1 MVRRLFRYGFLCACA
16 GIGFGLFAQEGDQNI
31 ELLREQRKKFMDEI
45 SYTERLLDST
55 KNSRSDQLQK
65 MKLLKGKINNRES
78 LISTINREVGYLD
91 RVIKNRTGDIEELR
105 EELSVLKNDYARMI
119 QKAYQTKKS
128 YDRAQYILAATD
140 FNQAYKRIRY
150 MQQYNKFRR
159 EQAEE
164 IRRKQESLEKQIAE
178 LKADQEQKR
187 RLLDI
192 QKNEVA
198 RLNNERRQKDVV
210 IQQLSRSEQ
219 QLKRQLDE
227 KKRAM
232 QRVESEIASLI
243 AASMG
248 ENGTEMALTP
258 EMKIIST
265 EIGNNKTRLPWPVER
280 GVIVSKFGKHK
291 HEVLSRVDVDNK
303 GIDIA
308 TSKSAEVRAVFNG
321 KVSNVIA
328 IKGANLTVIIQ
339 HGNYFTVYQNL
350 VNLQVKKG
358 DLVQTKQVIGKVYA
372 DNESSNSEMH
382 FELWMS
388 NQVQNPELWL
398 AK

>member
-232 QRVESEIASLI
+232 QRVESEIASLH

-248 ENGTEMALTP
+248 ENGTEM
-258 EMKIIST
+258 
-265 EIGNNKTRLPWPVER
+265 ER
-280 GVIVSKFGKHK
+280 K
-291 HEVLSRVDVDNK
+291 
-303 GIDIA
+303 
-308 TSKSAEVRAVFNG
+308 
-321 KVSNVIA
+321 
-328 IKGANLTVIIQ
+328 
-339 HGNYFTVYQNL
+339 
-350 VNLQVKKG
+350 
-358 DLVQTKQVIGKVYA
+358 
-372 DNESSNSEMH
+372 
-382 FELWMS
+382 
-388 NQVQNPELWL
+388 WL
-398 AK
+398 